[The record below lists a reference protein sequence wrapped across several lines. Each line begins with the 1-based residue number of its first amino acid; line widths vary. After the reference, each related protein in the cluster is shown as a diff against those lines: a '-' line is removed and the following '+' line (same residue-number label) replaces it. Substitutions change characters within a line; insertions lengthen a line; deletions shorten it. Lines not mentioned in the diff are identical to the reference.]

1 MSGKKSE
8 MKVSGVGWGRWR
20 SRLWE
25 HGGHFSLELNF
36 YSGGSTKRAGAQ
48 RFLTLF
54 IFLAQRKEKMSATHS
69 AIHRNEREKR
79 TRLSNTRELPP
90 IIAPPA
96 GLVRSMSHPLRRFY
110 METEFFPFFV
120 SSTNYSAAAT
130 PERGADGRTGERTRC
145 LAASA
150 AIHFPLIKNQLIRC
164 SFSCHNLLSI
174 KIQSNFSLNWI
185 NFILKKLISFKLN
198 QSLLNWIYLIFITL
212 ILITLILITLS
223 LIT

>member
-1 MSGKKSE
+1 
-8 MKVSGVGWGRWR
+8 
-20 SRLWE
+20 
-25 HGGHFSLELNF
+25 
-36 YSGGSTKRAGAQ
+36 
-48 RFLTLF
+48 
-54 IFLAQRKEKMSATHS
+54 MSATHS

-110 METEFFPFFV
+110 IETEFFHFFV

-185 NFILKKLISFKLN
+185 NFILNKLISFKLN
-198 QSLLNWIYLIFITL
+198 QSLLKLNLFNFYNINLNYFKFNYIKFNYITFNYIKFNYINFNYINFDYIIFYDIIFYDIIFYDINFYDINFYEINFL
-212 ILITLILITLS
+212 LH
-223 LIT
+223 